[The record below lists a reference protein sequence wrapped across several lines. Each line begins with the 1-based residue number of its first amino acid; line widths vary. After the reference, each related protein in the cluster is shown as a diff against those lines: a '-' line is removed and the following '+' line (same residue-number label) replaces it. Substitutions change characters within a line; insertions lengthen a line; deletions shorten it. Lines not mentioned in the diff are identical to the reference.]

1 MVPVPGTSGP
11 DANAALR
18 LAAND
23 GVMHADE
30 EEEWMLDEDEELVV
44 LPLTSLVLVVVA
56 CDWLLA
62 MI

>member
-44 LPLTSLVLVVVA
+44 LPLMPLVLVVVA

>member
-1 MVPVPGTSGP
+1 MVPVRGTCGP

-30 EEEWMLDEDEELVV
+30 EEWMLDEDEELVV
-44 LPLTSLVLVVVA
+44 LPLTPLVLVVVA